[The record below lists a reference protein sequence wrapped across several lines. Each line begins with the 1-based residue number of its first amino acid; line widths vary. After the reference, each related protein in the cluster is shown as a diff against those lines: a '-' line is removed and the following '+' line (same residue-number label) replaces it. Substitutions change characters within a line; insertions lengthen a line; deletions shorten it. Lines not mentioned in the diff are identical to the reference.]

1 MTNAEMPTFVD
12 LNDLETLSLHHRKNA
27 FLQENG
33 LNSKLQQI
41 KAQNS
46 ILSRGS
52 GDPYGI
58 LGYWE
63 TGAIPGRVG
72 VYDNAVTVIAPE
84 TGRLGHV

>member
-1 MTNAEMPTFVD
+1 MTNAEMPTFED

-46 ILSRGS
+46 ILSGRS
-52 GDPYGI
+52 GDPYGR
-58 LGYWE
+58 LGDWE
-63 TGAIPGRVG
+63 TGAIPRRVG
-72 VYDNAVTVIAPE
+72 VYANAVTVSAPK
-84 TGRLGHV
+84 TGHLGHV